1 MLASLSL
8 TINFPD
14 SFGGFELELNDR
26 FIFMAE
32 YNPIK
37 YENDKGGARGAPE
50 GAKYPVNVGLR
61 AKLIKGINMGVSF
74 QRGVH

>member
-32 YNPIK
+32 YNPLNMKMIK
-37 YENDKGGARGAPE
+37 VGPE
-50 GAKYPVNVGLR
+50 ELLKAQNIL
-61 AKLIKGINMGVSF
+61 
-74 QRGVH
+74 